1 MDNLKEAFLEK
12 REKNKFY
19 TILSIVF
26 GFVTI
31 AGLSVLL
38 GIAISK
44 DDRITDLEM
53 ETQKLSNIID
63 KDLQIQ
69 KVKNITN
76 SFISSANEHNIEK
89 YFSFFSDTIERLYL
103 LSNVTKEEA
112 QYKITWYWKK
122 YPDLVL
128 EHDTSKMVIGKWD
141 GYYRVLLPTLTLDK
155 AGKSYS
161 VVSEIRFNSNFKIT
175 YIRDYF
181 AEKSD

>member
-63 KDLQIQ
+63 KERMEDLQIQ

-76 SFISSANEHNIEK
+76 SFISSAKIQ
-89 YFSFFSDTIERLYL
+89 
-103 LSNVTKEEA
+103 SN
-112 QYKITWYWKK
+112 
-122 YPDLVL
+122 
-128 EHDTSKMVIGKWD
+128 
-141 GYYRVLLPTLTLDK
+141 GYTCFPM
-155 AGKSYS
+155 
-161 VVSEIRFNSNFKIT
+161 
-175 YIRDYF
+175 
-181 AEKSD
+181 